1 MSHAE
6 YLNDYEAKHQILEVG
21 RRMYEKGFVASNDGN
36 ISCRVSET
44 ELWTTPT
51 GVSKGF
57 MTEEMLVK
65 VDLNGNLLS
74 GERKPSSE
82 IRMHLRVYREIRR

>member
-51 GVSKGF
+51 GVA
-57 MTEEMLVK
+57 V
-65 VDLNGNLLS
+65 S
-74 GERKPSSE
+74 GSPPARFVCTCASTGK
-82 IRMHLRVYREIRR
+82 IRR

>member
-44 ELWTTPT
+44 EL
-51 GVSKGF
+51 
-57 MTEEMLVK
+57 
-65 VDLNGNLLS
+65 
-74 GERKPSSE
+74 
-82 IRMHLRVYREIRR
+82 

>member
-44 ELWTTPT
+44 ELLDDPDRRFQ
-51 GVSKGF
+51 GIY
-57 MTEEMLVK
+57 
-65 VDLNGNLLS
+65 DRGNAREGRS
-74 GERKPSSE
+74 ERQPA
-82 IRMHLRVYREIRR
+82 